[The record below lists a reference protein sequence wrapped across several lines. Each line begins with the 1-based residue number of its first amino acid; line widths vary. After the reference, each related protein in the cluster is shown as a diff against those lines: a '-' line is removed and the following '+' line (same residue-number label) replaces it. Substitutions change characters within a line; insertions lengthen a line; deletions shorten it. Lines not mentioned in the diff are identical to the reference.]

1 MIDVLH
7 LVRFGLLLFT
17 ELAFPVFVKQIAGPV
32 GVGLR
37 RPECNDFLQPGSAG
51 KKLDDFA
58 PVRGSAVTVPL
69 QTALDDFL
77 EFRPPAPPTGERA
90 GRADQWSLVC
100 SNLTTGRRPLLGI
113 LILCHTWPCDD
124 NIG

>member
-1 MIDVLH
+1 PFGPAQTPSASLSWLSGFCKATHATCRRGPPTAGMQ
-7 LVRFGLLLFT
+7 RFPP
-17 ELAFPVFVKQIAGPV
+17 A
-32 GVGLR
+32 
-37 RPECNDFLQPGSAG
+37 GSAG

-58 PVRGSAVTVPL
+58 PVRGSAVTVLL

-90 GRADQWSLVC
+90 GRADQWSRVC